1 MSSQKFTALPDPQEV
16 FVPLSEEQLAILE
29 AQVESEQPIATVQ
42 SEFNLGWGLM
52 KSSDD
57 DDVKQGINMLT
68 HIYNTMPSRRI
79 ECVYFLSLACFK
91 IKEYREATRYVDA
104 FLQVEPNN
112 KQALTLKKMIE
123 NELAKDSLIGFA
135 IVSSAIA
142 ASVGVASYF
151 FRRHK

>member
-16 FVPLSEEQLAILE
+16 FVPLSEEQIAILE
-29 AQVESEQPIATVQ
+29 YQVESEQPVATVQ
-42 SEFNLGWGLM
+42 SRFNLGWGLM
-52 KSSDD
+52 KSDD
-57 DDVKQGINMLT
+57 EDVKQGINMLT
-68 HIYNTMPSRRI
+68 EIFKTVPSRRI

-91 IKEYREATRYVDA
+91 IKEYREATRYVDVL
-104 FLQVEPNN
+104 LQVEPNN